1 MPPCLRRHAPLL
13 SLVLILLAD
22 PRVAPAAEAPSPES
36 TERLPP
42 KTYEVVALA
51 EGVHGFLWTDPLQ
64 DPIEG
69 NALFIVNDRD
79 VVVVD
84 TALFPSS
91 AAIMAA
97 ELRKLTDKPV
107 RYVVNTHWHDDH
119 HGGNQVYRELWPG
132 AEFVAHRLTRQ
143 DAITLTHEARPG
155 VLAGYAEQIA
165 TVRRWAEQG
174 HDDAGKPVDEAR
186 KGRIDRYVA
195 LLQTVI
201 DGLDEVVATLPDL
214 VFDDALILRRGE
226 RTIEIRFLGL
236 GNTRGDV
243 VVFLPN
249 ERIVATGDLM
259 VYPAPFAFGSNY
271 REWATTLE
279 AVSAL
284 EAEVLFPGHG
294 PVMHDR
300 SYLHQVRD
308 LLRDLVAQ
316 VDAAVAEGLT
326 LEQTQERV
334 TLADWKKRF
343 AGNDTAVERAFQS
356 FFVEP
361 AVQRAWEIANGVAAA
376 AEGVGP

>member
-1 MPPCLRRHAPLL
+1 
-13 SLVLILLAD
+13 LLAD

-259 VYPAPFAFGSNY
+259 VYPAPANGRRRS
-271 REWATTLE
+271 RR
-279 AVSAL
+279 SAL
-284 EAEVLFPGHG
+284 SKPRCSFPATAQSCTTGATFTKCG
-294 PVMHDR
+294 ICSATSSLR
-300 SYLHQVRD
+300 STPRWP
-308 LLRDLVAQ
+308 R
-316 VDAAVAEGLT
+316 GSPSN
-326 LEQTQERV
+326 RP
-334 TLADWKKRF
+334 RS
-343 AGNDTAVERAFQS
+343 G
-356 FFVEP
+356 
-361 AVQRAWEIANGVAAA
+361 
-376 AEGVGP
+376 